1 MGKNSC
7 QYVQVIFNPKNGC
20 STVHYSHKA
29 VAFSDIAAFDN
40 IKHCVPTA
48 EDSLL
53 GDKEGK

>member
-1 MGKNSC
+1 MFLIGFMKFTHTV
-7 QYVQVIFNPKNGC
+7 YGC

-29 VAFSDIAAFDN
+29 VAFSVIAAFDN